1 MKCAMDVNETIA
13 QLGTK
18 LDEWFDRSG
27 GTFASND
34 RAAQGK
40 AILRGIETVKE
51 IDRIKA
57 RGLASLTALLKEENS
72 DGKQDRVTSLVGG
85 LRFGARL
92 AHTLHDELGDT
103 TGEAKVVDLMDEI
116 IHQLDKL
123 DPGRAALV
131 PLLGDPDA
139 GVRAYAGAYLIKLM
153 PDRAIPVLRDVEENE
168 DANSAHFTAYF
179 ARMIWEREGKH
190 APASR

>member
-1 MKCAMDVNETIA
+1 MDINDRIA
-13 QLGTK
+13 QLGQK
-18 LDEWFDRSG
+18 LDEWFDGSG
-27 GTFASND
+27 ATFASND

-40 AILRGIETVKE
+40 AILRGIEIVKE

-57 RGLASLTALLKEENS
+57 NGLAALKALLKAGNTATE
-72 DGKQDRVTSLVGG
+72 QDRVASLVGG

-103 TGEAKVVDLMDEI
+103 TGENQVVGLMHEAV
-116 IHQLDKL
+116 HQLDRL
-123 DPGRAALV
+123 DPGRVALL

-139 GVRAYAGAYLIKLM
+139 GVRAYAGAYLIRLM
-153 PDRAIPVLRDVEENE
+153 PDRAIPVLRDIEEKE

-179 ARMIWEREGKH
+179 ALVMWEREGKH
-190 APASR
+190 AAANK

>member
-1 MKCAMDVNETIA
+1 MDINDTIA

-18 LDEWFDRSG
+18 LDEWFHGSG

-40 AILRGIETVKE
+40 AIFRGIEIVKE

-57 RGLASLTALLKEENS
+57 KGLAALKALLKGGNTATQQE
-72 DGKQDRVTSLVGG
+72 RVASLVRGI
-85 LRFGARL
+85 RFGARL
-92 AHTLHDELGDT
+92 SHTLHDELGDT
-103 TGEAKVVDLMDEI
+103 IGENQVVDLMHEAV
-116 IHQLDKL
+116 HQLDRL
-123 DPGRAALV
+123 DPGRNALL

-153 PDRAIPVLRDVEENE
+153 PDRAIAVLRDVEEKE

-179 ARMIWEREGKH
+179 ALMMWEHEGKH
-190 APASR
+190 AAANK

>member
-1 MKCAMDVNETIA
+1 MDINDRIA
-13 QLGTK
+13 QLGKK
-18 LDEWFDRSG
+18 LEEWFDGSG
-27 GTFASND
+27 GAFASND

-40 AILRGIETVKE
+40 AILRGIEIAKE

-57 RGLASLTALLKEENS
+57 KGLVALTKLLKKENTAAEQDRIASLV
-72 DGKQDRVTSLVGG
+72 RG

-103 TGEAKVVDLMDEI
+103 TSETQVVGLMHDI
-116 IHQLDKL
+116 VDQLDKL
-123 DPGRAALV
+123 DPARAALV

-139 GVRAYAGAYLIKLM
+139 GVRAYAGAYLMRLM
-153 PDRAIPVLRDVEENE
+153 PDRAIPVLRDVEEKE

-179 ARMIWEREGKH
+179 ALMIWEHEGKH
-190 APASR
+190 AAANN

>member
-1 MKCAMDVNETIA
+1 MDINETIA

-18 LDEWFDRSG
+18 LDEWFDGNG

-34 RAAQGK
+34 RATQGK
-40 AILRGIETVKE
+40 AILRGIEIVKE

-57 RGLASLTALLKEENS
+57 KGSTALTALLKPAGIAEN
-72 DGKQDRVTSLVGG
+72 QDRVVSLVGG
-85 LRFGARL
+85 FRFGARL
-92 AHTLHDELGDT
+92 AHTLHDELLDT

-116 IHQLDKL
+116 VHQLDEL
-123 DPGRAALV
+123 DPGRAALL

-153 PDRAIPVLRDVEENE
+153 PDRAIPVLRDIEEKE

-179 ARMIWEREGKH
+179 ALMFWEREGKH
-190 APASR
+190 AAASN

>member
-1 MKCAMDVNETIA
+1 MDINDTIA

-18 LDEWFDRSG
+18 LDEWFDGSG

-40 AILRGIETVKE
+40 AILRGIEIVKE

-57 RGLASLTALLKEENS
+57 KGLAALKALLRGENTATE
-72 DGKQDRVTSLVGG
+72 QDRVASLVRG
-85 LRFGARL
+85 LRFSARL
-92 AHTLHDELGDT
+92 AHTLHDELLDI
-103 TGEAKVVDLMDEI
+103 TGENRVVGLMHEAAR
-116 IHQLDKL
+116 QLDRL
-123 DPGRAALV
+123 DPGRDALL
-131 PLLGDPDA
+131 PLLSDPDA

-153 PDRAIPVLRDVEENE
+153 SDRAIPVLRDIEEKE

-190 APASR
+190 AAASK